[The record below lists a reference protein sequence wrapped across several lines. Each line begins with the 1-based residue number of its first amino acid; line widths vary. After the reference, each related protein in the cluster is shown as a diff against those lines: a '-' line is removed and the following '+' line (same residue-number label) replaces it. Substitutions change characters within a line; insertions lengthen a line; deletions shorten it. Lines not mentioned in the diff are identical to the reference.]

1 MLFFLLRFFSY
12 PDKNTP
18 SRPQP
23 MRTIKEVGN
32 MTRWKLFHLKNEML
46 AANFL
51 ANFIGAILVQALIFR
66 AETPLADS
74 LFENRLVY
82 WFDAAFTPFAF
93 IFVTATTL
101 IYERSIRQYLTARS
115 NQIPVPQ
122 GLENRARQRL
132 LNEPFVLIAL
142 DFGMWLLAAILYPAA
157 FLLSG
162 ADQVDAQR
170 SLVLNISTGIITVTV
185 AFFLL
190 EHVLQKRLAPHF
202 FPDGG
207 LHKIPRTLRIR
218 IRTRLTAL
226 LFACNL
232 IPLFS
237 IQQVIDRIATNID
250 DPAKAME
257 LARSAVFIN
266 GLVFSGVAIILT
278 LLVGRN
284 LTLPFG
290 EIIQSLR
297 NVRNGNFDKK
307 IQVTTNDEIG
317 YTGDVINEMTEGLK
331 ERDRMRQSLGLAMD
345 VQQHLLPRRN
355 PVVHGLDIAG
365 KSIYCEETGG
375 DYFDY
380 LEDGKN
386 KKGKIKIVVG
396 DVSDHGIPSA
406 LLMTTARAFLK
417 QRASRPGQLNQI
429 VADVNRQISRDVEE
443 SGQFMTLFL
452 CEINSPVKL
461 IRWVNAGHD
470 PAIVYD
476 GNADKFDELTG
487 HALPLGVSEKAAY
500 QEYQRRLF
508 PGQIILIGTDGI
520 WESQNT
526 RREMFG
532 KNRFKDL
539 VRAHAEAPARDILQA
554 VITGLEDFSRPLEKE
569 DDVTLVV
576 IKVKPA

>member
-1 MLFFLLRFFSY
+1 
-12 PDKNTP
+12 
-18 SRPQP
+18 
-23 MRTIKEVGN
+23 
-32 MTRWKLFHLKNEML
+32 
-46 AANFL
+46 
-51 ANFIGAILVQALIFR
+51 
-66 AETPLADS
+66 
-74 LFENRLVY
+74 
-82 WFDAAFTPFAF
+82 
-93 IFVTATTL
+93 L

-115 NQIPVPQ
+115 SRMPISLA
-122 GLENRARQRL
+122 LESTARRKL
-132 LNEPFVLIAL
+132 LNEPFVLIAI
-142 DFGMWLLAAILYPAA
+142 DFGMWLLAAILYPLA
-157 FLLSG
+157 FLLVE
-162 ADQVDAQR
+162 ADPVTIQR

-237 IQQVIDRIATNID
+237 ILLIMDRITENFA
-250 DPAKAME
+250 DPAMALE
-257 LARSAVFIN
+257 FARSAIFIN
-266 GLVFSGVAIILT
+266 GLIFIGVGIVLT
-278 LLVGRN
+278 VLVSRN

-297 NVRNGNFDKK
+297 SVRNGNFDKK
-307 IQVTTNDEIG
+307 VRVTTNDEIG

-345 VQQHLLPRRN
+345 VQQHLLPRRD
-355 PVVHGLDIAG
+355 PVVEGLDIAG
-365 KSIYCEETGG
+365 ISIYCEETGG

-380 LEDGKN
+380 LEVGKN
-386 KKGKIKIVVG
+386 DQGKIKIVVG

-417 QRASRPGQLNQI
+417 QRASSPGRLNQI
-429 VADVNRQISRDVEE
+429 VADVNRQMAPDVEE
-443 SGQFMTLFL
+443 SGQFMTLFI
-452 CEINSPVKL
+452 CEIDRRNAS

-470 PAIVYD
+470 PAVIFD
-476 GNADKFDELTG
+476 PRKGDFDELSG
-487 HALPLGVSEKAAY
+487 HDPALGVSEKAAY
-500 QEYQRRLF
+500 QEYQRKIQ

-520 WESQNT
+520 WESQND
-526 RREMFG
+526 RHQMFG
-532 KNRFKDL
+532 KKRFRDL
-539 VRAHAEAPARDILQA
+539 VRARAGDPAKDILQS
-554 VITGLEDFSRPLEKE
+554 VIASLDEFRHPLEKE

-576 IKVKPA
+576 IKVEP